1 MKLKLASPVLIRP
14 DGLSN
19 AEIREAMEVAERLR
33 HPLAGFREFLNYW
46 QFLDQDTG
54 TVRILGETLWPAQE
68 EFVRAAVE
76 NPWVFYLKARQL
88 GESTMACAFDGY
100 VLRVRDRNGRV
111 HVFSRRDDE
120 AKDLLKI
127 VRFGMDGLPSWL
139 SLPLSRE
146 SANEVVWA
154 AGEDDRRLLHA
165 YPTGKATGRG
175 ATCGH
180 AHIDEWAIMEDPQGV
195 WAAVEPSIS
204 KESGSCHLVTTG
216 MGPTNYSSAYWET
229 CEKGEGAHY
238 PCFIPALNSRPDY
251 SPEFLRRKK
260 STMDNQA
267 YRSEYPETWRDAI
280 SGGAHFFFLAKHLDM
295 AGVDALGLQPAKP
308 KHNYIKAWDLGLKDA
323 SVGICLDCTDAPM
336 MDVVA
341 FVYLKGVDAPVV
353 QRNIERLHKDY
364 PGITVIE
371 DNNMGE
377 WTRQSLDI
385 PSSQL
390 IGWHTSRPS
399 KAKILA
405 GLYAALGGQ
414 YLKWKPEE
422 CPQLT
427 TEMKGYRL
435 PDDSVVQDCVMTL
448 AIAVEHAPAAFE
460 GGGRI
465 IGVIRV

>member
-1 MKLKLASPVLIRP
+1 MMRLSAPVTIRP

-19 AEIREAMEVAERLR
+19 AELNEALYLAERMR
-33 HPLAGFREFLNYW
+33 HPIHGFREFLNHW
-46 QFLDQDTG
+46 QFLDQDSGVIRT
-54 TVRILGETLWPAQE
+54 LGHTLWPAQE
-68 EFVRAAVE
+68 EFVRTAVS

-100 VLRVRDRNGRV
+100 CLRVRDANGRV

-127 VRFGMDGLPSWL
+127 VRFGMDGLPGWL
-139 SLPLSRE
+139 SLPLGRE
-146 SANEVVWA
+146 SANEIVWI
-154 AGEDDRRLLHA
+154 AGDGDRRLLHA

-175 ATCGH
+175 ATCTH
-180 AHIDEWAIMEDPQGV
+180 AHVDEWAIMEDPQGV

-204 KESGSCHLVTTG
+204 KEGGSCHLVTTG
-216 MGPTNYSSAYWET
+216 LGPTNYSSRYWES

-238 PCFIPALNSRPDY
+238 PCFIPALGSRPTY
-251 SPEFLRRKK
+251 TKEHLLRKK
-260 STMDNQA
+260 STMDQQA

-280 SGGAHFFFLAKHLDM
+280 SGGGQFFFLGKHLD
-295 AGVDALGLQPAKP
+295 AVGVDALGLQVAVPGHK
-308 KHNYIKAWDLGLKDA
+308 YVKAWDLGLKDA

-336 MDVVA
+336 MDVVGY
-341 FVYLKGVDAPVV
+341 VYLKGVDAPQV
-353 QRNIERLHKDY
+353 QRNIEKFHRDF
-364 PGITVIE
+364 PGVTVIE

-385 PSSQL
+385 PESQL
-390 IGWHTSRPS
+390 LGWHTSRPS
-399 KAKILA
+399 KAKILS
-405 GLYAALGGQ
+405 GLYTALASY

-422 CPQLT
+422 CRELT
-427 TEMKGYRL
+427 TEMKSYQL
-435 PDDSVVQDCVMTL
+435 PDDNVVQDCVMTL

-465 IGVIRV
+465 LGVIRV